1 MFAFLVVTILC
12 NVSLISGSSLENLLG
27 YDSCVVFFLAQ
38 VFLNAISITTGCG
51 MALFRMVCIRESN
64 QSMVLDMEKVQYTM
78 KKVLCGEFVIILT
91 ILFLGLY
98 VFIYYIVCIF
108 VHANSFSKYFPK
120 DSINL

>member
-12 NVSLISGSSLENLLG
+12 NVSLISGSPLETLLG

-64 QSMVLDMEKVQYTM
+64 QSMFLDMDKVQYMM
-78 KKVLCGEFVIILT
+78 KKVLCGEIMIILT

-98 VFIYYIVCIF
+98 VIIYYIVCLF
-108 VHANSFSKYFPK
+108 VHANLFYKHFTS
-120 DSINL
+120 L